1 MHFDIIAYMRNKR
14 LIILLSVFGGIVVL
28 VIVMSAVFTIY
39 HIEALCVSH
48 YSPTQN
54 EEISEVSGQVIEAAD
69 DFMYRSIF
77 LFDEEELMEAVDSK
91 VIRAE
96 AVNVECVFPNKI
108 QIDYRYVS
116 DDLQIYNED
125 DGTYIIAG
133 TSCKITRISE
143 EPIDSSDSPVMTVTP
158 FEKPVS
164 NVPGEYLY
172 SVDSFDR
179 IAMAMLTT
187 YAESLEKPSDAGSKV
202 FRASYDS
209 VDLSRGGGDPSVG
222 GGIIEITMRS
232 GFTFR
237 LECRSDGSFEEGG
250 DLERAV
256 NAMVSSY
263 YAASNSDAVDETG
276 GYAVVHYDRNTGSYR
291 ADYGTDS

>member
-143 EPIDSSDSPVMTVTP
+143 EAVDSSDSPVMTVTP

-209 VDLSRGGGDPSVG
+209 VNLSRGGGDPSVG

-232 GFTFR
+232 GFTFT
-237 LECRSDGSFEEGG
+237 LQCRDGGSFEEGG

-276 GYAVVHYDRNTGSYR
+276 GYAVVYYSQKSGSYQ
-291 ADYGTDS
+291 ANYGSGS